1 MRQGDE
7 KLYIW
12 IVFNHYLY
20 IYIYIYIY
28 IYVCVCVFKFEERE
42 AQFVYGFVYPSTFDL
57 LFFLTRA
64 DSSATSTH

>member
-1 MRQGDE
+1 MC
-7 KLYIW
+7 
-12 IVFNHYLY
+12 
-20 IYIYIYIY
+20 
-28 IYVCVCVFKFEERE
+28 VCVCVFKFEERE